1 MIDLIRAQNM
11 RNMVTMSYV
20 KKDKT
25 VTVNHFTNIN
35 KTDLLTILDVG
46 NPDRGLQHA
55 HKYGSIKP
63 VKGDLNPSPR

>member
-1 MIDLIRAQNM
+1 MIDLIRVTIRAQNM

-25 VTVNHFTNIN
+25 VTVNNFTNIN

-46 NPDRGLQHA
+46 NPDRG
-55 HKYGSIKP
+55 SIKP
-63 VKGDLNPSPR
+63 VKGDLIPSPR